1 MGPVKEEWGVAYAS
15 PENEAEIH
23 SFEEWD
29 SVQSMDLPVHHR
41 RRTAGLWTAI
51 ATLTVALAVAAGYGY
66 SVISKYNDELA
77 KLSARVNSYS
87 GVPQQ
92 LNRLDAGLNKWSA
105 GQENLGAQIRKMDAG
120 WNSGLDNVRLHS
132 AELVA
137 YTHRKEH
144 AELNQRTAN
153 LNEQIA
159 EIASREH
166 LERAHIAELE
176 KKLANARQELAIA
189 KASYTQGLAT
199 LHAQQIS
206 SQHEIE
212 SLTDV
217 LSREQID
224 FLAEKNQD
232 AEVAQGVSLH
242 LTGTDQ
248 THQRFR
254 GWIWIEGSRR
264 RIWIR
269 NHPTELPVVFYTK
282 PGGTAYE
289 LVVTKVSREGVSGYL
304 LVPAKASTPQQS
316 VASNS
321 NSITAPGQDTF

>member
-15 PENEAEIH
+15 PVNEAEIH

-29 SVQSMDLPVHHR
+29 SVQSMDLLVHHR

-51 ATLTVALAVAAGYGY
+51 ATLAVALAVAAGYGY
-66 SVISKYNDELA
+66 SVISTHNDELA
-77 KLSARVNSYS
+77 ELSARLNSYS
-87 GVPQQ
+87 GLPQR
-92 LNRLDAGLNKWSA
+92 LNRIEAGLNA
-105 GQENLGAQIRKMDAG
+105 LNGGQETLAAHVQKMDSG
-120 WNSGLDNVRLHS
+120 WNSGLNSVRMRS

-137 YTHRKEH
+137 YTHLKEH

-159 EIASREH
+159 DVASREH
-166 LERAHIAELE
+166 LELVHIAALEEEL
-176 KKLANARQELAIA
+176 AHARQELAIA
-189 KASYTQGLAT
+189 RTGYTQELAA
-199 LHAQQIS
+199 LHDQQTS
-206 SQHEIE
+206 SQREIA
-212 SLTDV
+212 SLTNE

-224 FLAEKNQD
+224 FLAERNRD
-232 AEVAQGVSLH
+232 AEVVQGISLH

-264 RIWIR
+264 RIWVR

-282 PGGTAYE
+282 PGGMAYE
-289 LVVTKVSREGVSGYL
+289 LVVTGVSREGVSGYL
-304 LVPAKASTPQQS
+304 LVPAKASTPQQN

-321 NSITAPGQDTF
+321 NSITASGQDTF

>member
-1 MGPVKEEWGVAYAS
+1 MGPVKEEWGVEYA
-15 PENEAEIH
+15 PPVNEDEFR

-29 SVQSMDLPVHHR
+29 SIQSMDSPVHHR

-51 ATLTVALAVAAGYGY
+51 ATLTVALAAAAGYGY
-66 SVISKYNDELA
+66 WVISKYNDELA
-77 KLSARVNSYS
+77 KLSARVSSYS

-92 LNRLDAGLNKWSA
+92 MNRLEAGLNKMNA
-105 GQENLGAQIRKMDAG
+105 GQEILADHVQNMDAV
-120 WNSGLDNVRLHS
+120 WNSGLDNVRLRS

-137 YTHRKEH
+137 YTSQKQH

-153 LNEQIA
+153 LNAQIA

-176 KKLANARQELAIA
+176 KELANARQELAISRA
-189 KASYTQGLAT
+189 TYTQGLAV
-199 LHAQQIS
+199 LHAQAIS
-206 SQHEIE
+206 SQHEID

-224 FLAEKNQD
+224 FMAEKNHD

-254 GWIWIEGSRR
+254 GWIWIEGSHR

-269 NHPTELPVVFYTK
+269 NHPTELPVVFYPK
-282 PGGTAYE
+282 SGGTAYE
-289 LVVTKVSREGVSGYL
+289 LVVTKVNRKGVSGYL
-304 LVPAKASTPQQS
+304 LLPTNASTPQQS

-321 NSITAPGQDTF
+321 NSITAHDTDTF